1 MLRSFARSGKLEQ
14 GKKLL
19 PFWAPPSSGATKHGL
34 DRIVNA
40 THNKKVVELSR
51 EVMVHKVESNLDEKK
66 AWDKKEY
73 YEQRLKFL
81 MTFDEA
87 VNCTFY
93 PKTGSNIPK
102 KYKAQILKEYP
113 SWANEMMTSK
123 ANSFNEWVQRM
134 GDNFLKRFPLL
145 YKYGKFNKAKFYLR
159 KDQYIKAYKELH
171 EAFNIPSIKKEF
183 ESGYDP
189 QK

>member
-1 MLRSFARSGKLEQ
+1 MEH

-19 PFWAPPSSGATKHGL
+19 PFWAPPSGGATKHGL
-34 DRIVNA
+34 DRIVNSA
-40 THNKKVVELSR
+40 THNKKVQELCR
-51 EVMVHKVESNLDEKK
+51 EVMIQKVESVIDEKK

-73 YEQRLKFL
+73 LQQRLKFL

-93 PKTGSNIPK
+93 PRTGSNIPK
-102 KYKAQILKEYP
+102 KYKEQILKEYP
-113 SWANEMMTSK
+113 SWGGEMMSSK
-123 ANSFNEWVQRM
+123 AGSFDEWVQRM
-134 GDNFLKRFPLL
+134 GDNFLKRFPTI

-159 KDQYIKAYKELH
+159 KDQYLKAYKELH
-171 EAFNIPSIKKEF
+171 EAFNIVSIKKEF

-189 QK
+189 AK